1 MSKRPA
7 LGKGIGALI
16 SSAAQE
22 GGRKYFSCPVE
33 DLKPH
38 NKQPRKKFDDKKM
51 AELVA
56 SIREKGV
63 IQPLVVR
70 QQGDHYQIIAG
81 ERRWRAAHKAGLERV
96 PVVIQDVTE
105 DHALEIAL
113 IENIQREDL
122 NPLEEAEAYRYLID
136 TFDLSQESVAQR
148 VGKDRSTV
156 TNALRLLRL
165 PKEIKLM
172 LIEGQLSMG
181 HARTLLALEMEEDI
195 LEASNEVLR
204 KKLSVRDTEKLV
216 KKIKEFGVVKDKKAR
231 RPEPDPQMLDLESEL
246 QACIGAQVKLIAKGS
261 AGKIEIHYHDQAEL
275 TRIVEILLKDDLAGS
290 VTPIS

>member
-22 GGRKYFSCPVE
+22 GGKKYFSCPLE
-33 DLKPH
+33 ELKPH
-38 NKQPRKKFDDKKM
+38 SNQPRKNFDNKKM
-51 AELVA
+51 TELVA
-56 SIREKGV
+56 SVKEKGV

-70 QQGDHYQIIAG
+70 QMGDHYQIIAG
-81 ERRWRAAHKAGLERV
+81 ERRWRAAQKAGLERV

-148 VGKDRSTV
+148 VGKDRTTV

-165 PKEIKLM
+165 PAAVKQLM
-172 LIEGQLSMG
+172 IDGQLTMG
-181 HARTLLALEMEEDI
+181 HARTLLALEQFDDI
-195 LEASNEVLR
+195 IEASDEVVR
-204 KKLSVRDTEKLV
+204 KKLSVRDTEKLI
-216 KKIKEFGVVKDKKAR
+216 KKIKEFGLIKENKPDKPKQDANMLELENELQAQLGTQVKLVAKGQGGRIEIRYHD
-231 RPEPDPQMLDLESEL
+231 ESEL
-246 QACIGAQVKLIAKGS
+246 Q
-261 AGKIEIHYHDQAEL
+261 
-275 TRIVEILLKDDLAGS
+275 RIVETLLGNGIEGNVSPL
-290 VTPIS
+290 I